1 MTHEENRFNERVL
14 GGLSATDRETMIRTL
29 TAIKRVL
36 STQIAAGGL
45 AMRTDRGRG
54 RDGGSRVRSPGRLGC
69 RLALDSYACI
79 PYASAE
85 TFAGE
90 CIFAADLQGVRVRG
104 LTDKVAIVTGG
115 GSGIGRAIALRLAE
129 EGMSVAILDLNAK
142 SAAET
147 AESIRS
153 AGGRAQ
159 VEACDICDPAAVAR
173 AVAAVE
179 DQVGP
184 IHTLVNNAGWDTP
197 MPFLKTTPEF
207 WQKVVAINYMGP
219 LHVTHAIVSRMVKR
233 NAGRVIFIASDA
245 GRVGSSGEVVYSGC
259 KGATIA
265 FAKALAR
272 EVARNNVLSQLHL
285 PGPDQHTR
293 DGLVRRQRRAGSENS

>member
-1 MTHEENRFNERVL
+1 
-14 GGLSATDRETMIRTL
+14 
-29 TAIKRVL
+29 
-36 STQIAAGGL
+36 
-45 AMRTDRGRG
+45 
-54 RDGGSRVRSPGRLGC
+54 
-69 RLALDSYACI
+69 
-79 PYASAE
+79 
-85 TFAGE
+85 
-90 CIFAADLQGVRVRG
+90 VRG
-104 LTDKVAIVTGG
+104 LKDKVAIVTGG

-129 EGMSVAILDLNAK
+129 EGMSVAILDLNAT

-219 LHVTHAIVSRMVKR
+219 LHVTHAVVSRMVKR

-272 EVARNNVLSQLHL
+272 EVARNNVLLNCIC
-285 PGPDQHTR
+285 PGPTNTPAMDSFVGSGEQGQKIR
-293 DGLVRRQRRAGSENS
+293 DAMVRGVPLGRIGEPTDYPGLVAFLASDDAAFMTGQTISVSGGLTMHG